1 MRVGTDPPRGT
12 AMGLIKVFDNLM
24 GRMFGGDA
32 GGGDGVKLDPALVAA
47 VCDEIVATVEPRIKL
62 VRDWRERLEPGIRKA
77 VVVLRGFV
85 QEFPPP
91 VELTREGWAADP
103 QMRAFFASADD
114 VEHVLSLSKEL
125 RNFFDAPANAAADGA
140 YVLLGM
146 SVQQKKVLAS
156 VTEGGQLRRDVERT
170 TVSFGHHV
178 LLAPAV
184 DGPSLRVEVGRRVL
198 VTLARV
204 ALGHIG
210 AMLANAKDL
219 DQRKAYLRVRLKYL
233 RAGARSAEGM
243 VSDQAH
249 ESEIAQ
255 AQAELNATVSA
266 LQASKRKLVTMNDYI
281 DQVRAVLDHADEHI
295 QLKAHTLRLTSMNFL
310 ATEGD
315 GEAAREVKVV
325 DVAVGGEL
333 RGCVVIGH
341 LPRSAMP
348 RHVSM
353 LDRAAKE
360 LV

>member
-1 MRVGTDPPRGT
+1 
-12 AMGLIKVFDNLM
+12 MGLLKAFDNLM
-24 GRMFGGDA
+24 GRMFGSDA
-32 GGGDGVKLDPALVAA
+32 GNGETASLDPALVAA
-47 VCDEIVATVEPRIKL
+47 VSDEIVATVEPRIKL

-77 VVVLRGFV
+77 VGVMRGFV
-85 QEFPPP
+85 REFPPP

-114 VEHVLSLSKEL
+114 VEHVLSLSKEM
-125 RNFFDAPANAAADGA
+125 RAFFDAPANAAADGA
-140 YVLLGM
+140 VVLLGM

-178 LLAPAV
+178 LLAPAA
-184 DGPSLRVEVGRRVL
+184 DGPSLRVEVGRRIFVS
-198 VTLARV
+198 LARV
-204 ALGHIG
+204 ALQHIG
-210 AMLANAKDL
+210 AMLAEAKDL

-266 LQASKRKLVTMNDYI
+266 LKASKTKLVTMSDYI
-281 DQVRAVLDHADEHI
+281 DQVRAVLDHADEH
-295 QLKAHTLRLTSMNFL
+295 LMFKARTLRLTSMNFL
-310 ATEGD
+310 ASP
-315 GEAAREVKVV
+315 GEADEAREVKVV
-325 DVAVGGEL
+325 DVAVGSEVK
-333 RGCVVIGH
+333 GCVVIGH
-341 LPRSAMP
+341 VPRAAMP

>member
-1 MRVGTDPPRGT
+1 
-12 AMGLIKVFDNLM
+12 MGLIKTFDNLM
-24 GRMFGGDA
+24 GRLFGGDP
-32 GGGDGVKLDPALVAA
+32 GNGDGVKLDPALVAA

-62 VRDWRERLEPGIRKA
+62 VRDWRERLEPSIRKA
-77 VVVLRGFV
+77 VVVMRGFV
-85 QEFPPP
+85 REFPPP

-114 VEHVLSLSKEL
+114 VEHVLSLSKEMHA
-125 RNFFDAPANAAADGA
+125 FFDAPAHAAADGA

-146 SVQQKKVLAS
+146 SVQQKNVLAS
-156 VTEGGQLRRDVERT
+156 VTEGEMLRRDVQRT

-178 LLAPAV
+178 LIAPAA
-184 DGPSLRVEVGRRVL
+184 DGPSLRVEVGRRIL
-198 VTLARV
+198 VSLARV
-204 ALGHIG
+204 ALGRIG
-210 AMLANAKDL
+210 AMLADAKDL

-249 ESEIAQ
+249 DSEIAQ

-281 DQVRAVLDHADEHI
+281 DQVRDVLDHADEH
-295 QLKAHTLRLTSMNFL
+295 LMFKARTLRLTSMNFL
-310 ATEGD
+310 AADGD
-315 GEAAREVKVV
+315 GEDAREVKVV
-325 DVAVGGEL
+325 DVAVGGAVK
-333 RGCVVIGH
+333 GCVVIGH
-341 LPRSAMP
+341 VPRAAMP